1 MSRVNVGSLLY
12 MNADLLTSALV
23 EYVEQRSIWHVV
35 SNDDG
40 VR

>member
-1 MSRVNVGSLLY
+1 MRTASLLY
-12 MNADLLTSALV
+12 MNMNLLTSALV
-23 EYVEQRSIWHVV
+23 EYVEQRSIWHIV